1 VVENEELQQE
11 DGGPDRLEGRIIADR
26 YRIANVVSAGANTVI
41 AEAVDIEQDQPVTV
55 KVVRPELAESAE
67 FKRAFRRQAE
77 VATALRHPNVAS
89 VFGWGDTELD
99 GEPTVFWVVE
109 YLSGGSLR
117 DLFDRGLLLEPSQAL
132 VVGLEACRA
141 LDAAHQR
148 GIVHTELTPSKL
160 VFGDDSRL
168 RVVDFG
174 MAALIGI
181 EAWGDPATVATHV
194 ARYASPEQAL
204 GMTVDAKTDVYALS
218 LCLIEA
224 VTGSVPFAGD
234 STVSTLAARIGKLM
248 PVSADLG
255 SLASVLERAGRPE
268 AEDRYTAAEFGQALV
283 QAAEAL
289 PRPEPF
295 LLMEASLFAVA
306 LREKATLDELPDTPE
321 AGADTETDEETPEPE
336 PETDE
341 SVQDGAPEDEPLED
355 ESSEDES
362 ADDGA
367 SETDTEI
374 EIESPGE
381 SDSESDPEEAAVGAI
396 VGASDLLGSDDAE
409 PDADSVSDSEGP
421 GESDSEDADADAGD
435 SAGAIP
441 LLLLTDIAD
450 APTGAVQVAD
460 GGAST
465 TASSG
470 STEEPIPTQEMPA
483 EMVAA
488 AAVATVGSVTETD
501 VVDPTPSGII
511 YDDEDNGKPW
521 GKILLLALVILVCL
535 GALGY
540 AGWLLV
546 RTKSYEVPDL
556 VGVEETVA
564 LNEISGNDWIIET
577 EHERSD
583 DVPDIDHIVRTDPA
597 AGVILD
603 EGEIFVVYVSDG
615 PELRTLPELEGLT
628 QEEALG
634 MLTELS
640 LVAIE
645 VPPEFSE
652 TVPAG
657 SVISWTVRGD
667 ASLTAGAQV
676 LPETTIVLTIS
687 KGPEPRPAPAL
698 FNLTLDEATAAT
710 DGLQLVLERGDD
722 VFSVDVEVGR
732 VVLQVP
738 PPETPVE
745 RGGTVTVQLSKG
757 PDMVPIPDLAGM
769 TLPEAEKALD
779 DAGFVINSLLGTT
792 EGTFV
797 AISVGG
803 EEVQPGDLF
812 IRGTGVDLIF
822 L

>member
-1 VVENEELQQE
+1 MVENEESQQA
-11 DGGPDRLEGRIIADR
+11 DGGTNRLEGRVIADR
-26 YRIANVVSAGANTVI
+26 YRIANVVSAGANTII
-41 AEAVDIEQDQPVTV
+41 AEAIDIEDDQPVTV
-55 KVVRPELAESAE
+55 KIVRPELAESDE

-77 VATALRHPNVAS
+77 VATALRRPNVAS
-89 VFGWGDTELD
+89 VFGWGETELD
-99 GEPTVFWVVE
+99 GDLTVFWVVE

-117 DLFDRGLLLEPSQAL
+117 DLFDRGRLLEPSQAL

-160 VFGDDSRL
+160 VFGDDRRL
-168 RVVDFG
+168 RVVDFA

-255 SLASVLERAGRPE
+255 SLASVLEHAGRPE

-289 PRPEPF
+289 PRPETFP
-295 LLMEASLFAVA
+295 LMEASLFAVA
-306 LREKATLDELPDTPE
+306 MREKAILDEVADPPE
-321 AGADTETDEETPEPE
+321 TQDDEETPESESEEAPE
-336 PETDE
+336 PEVEE
-341 SVQDGAPEDEPLED
+341 SVQDGVPGEEPLVD
-355 ESSEDES
+355 ESSEGDSAGDGAFESESDLVSDGSADSDPESDES
-362 ADDGA
+362 APA
-367 SETDTEI
+367 A
-374 EIESPGE
+374 GE
-381 SDSESDPEEAAVGAI
+381 SEASAI
-396 VGASDLLGSDDAE
+396 VGASDHLE
-409 PDADSVSDSEGP
+409 PNDADSDDSDSEGD
-421 GESDSEDADADAGD
+421 G
-435 SAGAIP
+435 AGAAP

-450 APTGAVQVAD
+450 APTGAVQVAEGD
-460 GGAST
+460 AST
-465 TASSG
+465 SALSG
-470 STEEPIPTQEMPA
+470 SADGPTPTQEMPA
-483 EMVAA
+483 EMIAA
-488 AAVATVGSVTETD
+488 AAVATVGSATAPD
-501 VVDPTPSGII
+501 VIDPTPSGII

-521 GKILLLALVILVCL
+521 AKILLLALVILVGL
-535 GALGY
+535 GALSY

-556 VGVEETVA
+556 VGIEETVA

-577 EHERSD
+577 ERERSD
-583 DVPDIDHIVRTDPA
+583 DVPDIDHIVRTSPA

-603 EGEIFVVYVSDG
+603 EGEIFVIYVSDG

-628 QEEALG
+628 SQEALG
-634 MLTELS
+634 ILTELS

-667 ASLTAGAQV
+667 ASLAAGAQV

-698 FNLTLDEATAAT
+698 INLTLDEATAAT
-710 DGLQLVLERGDD
+710 DGLRLVLARGDD
-722 VFSVDVEVGR
+722 VFSIDVEVGR
-732 VVLQVP
+732 VVSQEP
-738 PPETPVE
+738 PPETLVE
-745 RGGTVTVQLSKG
+745 RGGTVTVRLSKG
-757 PDMVPIPDLAGM
+757 PDMVPIPDLTAM
-769 TLPEAEKALD
+769 TYPEAQQVLD
-779 DAGFVINSLLGTT
+779 EAGFVVDSLLGTT
-792 EGTFV
+792 DGMFV
-797 AISVGG
+797 AISVDG
-803 EEVQPGDLF
+803 EEAQPGDLF
-812 IRGTGVDLIF
+812 VRGTGVDLIF